1 MSPIRT
7 RPSRAPGRA
16 PNDPLTSGR
25 WEECVR
31 SAARE
36 SCHRFLMSFI
46 VKKKPRQ
53 LEVRSVMV
61 LKAGCELAFPDRKS
75 RFFTTML
82 GVTNVTLTM
91 TNVSGAVTFQPGRNG
106 VTSIDVSKP

>member
-1 MSPIRT
+1 
-7 RPSRAPGRA
+7 
-16 PNDPLTSGR
+16 
-25 WEECVR
+25 
-31 SAARE
+31 
-36 SCHRFLMSFI
+36 MSFI

-82 GVTNVTLTM
+82 GVTNVTLTV

>member
-1 MSPIRT
+1 
-7 RPSRAPGRA
+7 
-16 PNDPLTSGR
+16 
-25 WEECVR
+25 
-31 SAARE
+31 
-36 SCHRFLMSFI
+36 MSFI

-82 GVTNVTLTM
+82 GVTNVTLTV
-91 TNVSGAVTFQPGRNG
+91 TNRQRRGHISAGQKWRHKHRRIEAVIAGTLPNAG
-106 VTSIDVSKP
+106 DVQFL

>member
-1 MSPIRT
+1 
-7 RPSRAPGRA
+7 
-16 PNDPLTSGR
+16 
-25 WEECVR
+25 
-31 SAARE
+31 
-36 SCHRFLMSFI
+36 MSFI